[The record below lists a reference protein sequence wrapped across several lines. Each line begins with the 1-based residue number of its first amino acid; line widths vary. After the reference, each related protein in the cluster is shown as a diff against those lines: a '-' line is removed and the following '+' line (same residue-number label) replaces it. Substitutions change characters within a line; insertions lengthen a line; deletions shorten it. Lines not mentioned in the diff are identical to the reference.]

1 MQYDVKTML
10 EVILACCIL
19 HNFLLGVDLDKD
31 LIAKVDR
38 DLISSQVTN
47 EVPGENTPKDEDS
60 RRGEMLRDNIAI
72 EMWRDYMAD
81 H

>member
-1 MQYDVKTML
+1 M
-10 EVILACCIL
+10 
-19 HNFLLGVDLDKD
+19 HNFLLGADPNED
-31 LIAKVDR
+31 LIAEVDR

-47 EVPGENTPKDEDS
+47 EVPGKHIPRDEDG
-60 RRGEMLRDNIAI
+60 RREEMLRDNIAI